1 VKKRRYLFVVALVA
15 AVGIAAYFVFTSD
28 IFHAGK
34 PELVAVEEGNIDVTI
49 VANGE
54 LVAKDFIRVSAST
67 VFRSKSDVIGQV
79 RIKSIVPEGKVVRSG
94 ETIALLDREN
104 IVNAIKAAEAEA
116 ADLSGQAQR
125 ALSDTVAQLRDVRY
139 NLSTLRINMEISQ
152 INMEQSF
159 YDPPAAQKKSKLE
172 FEKAKIAYDQAYQNL
187 KLKMQQIEDNA
198 VALQARAE
206 NATKK
211 PLELRKLLGAVVVR
225 APRSGV
231 VTYYT
236 DLSGNKRQA
245 GSIITPDDLTVALIP
260 NSSSFYSKF
269 DLAEDDLAKVKPQQD
284 AKVRIALLENTS
296 FNGRIEEIS
305 GFPRVVDGKK
315 LYTVMVRIYN
325 SSQELRPMMSTI
337 NDLRLKTLSN
347 VLYLPQKAIVAEQG
361 KHYVYTEDGRKQEVI
376 LGGSN
381 SELVAIVK
389 GLKKGEQVFLDRPEK
404 PNHFTL
410 KQL

>member
-1 VKKRRYLFVVALVA
+1 MLVIPLVVAI
-15 AVGIAAYFVFTSD
+15 GIAAYFVFTSN
-28 IFHAGK
+28 FFRAGK
-34 PELVAVEEGNIDVTI
+34 SELVVVKEGNIDVTI

-54 LVAKDFIRVSAST
+54 LVATDFIRVNASS
-67 VFRSKSDVIGQV
+67 VFRAKSDIIGQI
-79 RIKSIVPEGKVVRSG
+79 RIKSIVPEGKVVRAG
-94 ETIALLDREN
+94 EPIVLLDREN
-104 IVNAIKAAEAEA
+104 IMNAIKAAEAEV

-125 ALSDTVAQLRDVRY
+125 ALSDTAAQLRDVRY

-159 YDPPAAQKKSKLE
+159 YDPPAAQRKTKLE
-172 FEKAKIAYDQAYQNL
+172 FEKSKIAYDQAYQNL

-206 NATKK
+206 NTAKK

-236 DLSGNKRQA
+236 DLSGSKRQA
-245 GSIITPDDLTVALIP
+245 GSVITPDDLTVALIP

-269 DLAEDDLAKVKPQQD
+269 ELAEEDLAKIKPQQE
-284 AKVRIALLENTS
+284 AKIKVALLEDIS
-296 FNGRIEEIS
+296 FSGRIEEIS
-305 GFPRVVDGKK
+305 GFPRVVGGKK
-315 LYTVMVRIYN
+315 LYTIMVRIYN
-325 SSQELRPMMSTI
+325 PSQELRPMMSTI

-347 VLYLPQKAIVAEQG
+347 VLYLPLKAIVVENG
-361 KHYVYTEDGRKQEVI
+361 KYYVYTKDKRKQEVI

-381 SELVAIVK
+381 SEKVAITK
-389 GLKKGEQVFLDRPEK
+389 GLKKGEEVFLNRTEK
-404 PNHFTL
+404 TNRFTL